1 MKFKPN
7 PDLKL
12 MDQVGE
18 TLRYYHY
25 VRSTEK
31 TYCQRILCH
40 IYFYDKNRYPKDMGT
55 REVECFFCLTWPLIK
70 RVYFDSETGFECPG
84 FSLP

>member
-1 MKFKPN
+1 MTSNMENIMKFKPN

-25 VRSTEK
+25 VRSAEK
-31 TYCQRILCH
+31 PIANGFYAIFIFMIKIDILRI
-40 IYFYDKNRYPKDMGT
+40 
-55 REVECFFCLTWPLIK
+55 
-70 RVYFDSETGFECPG
+70 
-84 FSLP
+84 